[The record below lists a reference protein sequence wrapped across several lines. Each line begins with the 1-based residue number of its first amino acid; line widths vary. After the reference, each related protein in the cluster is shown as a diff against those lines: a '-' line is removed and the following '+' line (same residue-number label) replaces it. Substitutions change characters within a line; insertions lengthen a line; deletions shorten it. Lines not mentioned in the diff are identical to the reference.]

1 MQSASGGTVAAL
13 GTNPARGSIRIVLVE
28 DHVIL
33 REGVKALIDLEPDLQ
48 VVGEYGEADECLEGI
63 AALQPDLIL
72 TDLTLPGRSGIDLL
86 GEIKRLSPN
95 TRRTVL
101 TAHDS
106 EEYIRAALGEGAMG
120 YVLKDA
126 SRVELMQAIRTVASG
141 QQFLC
146 RAIASKVLLGYL
158 SERRPEE
165 PNASPTLTQRE
176 REVLTLIA
184 LGNSNK
190 FIARDLGVSPKTVEK
205 HRSNLMRKL
214 RLRNAA
220 NITMYAMRNG
230 LLGTQAPSN
239 PGTTRHPRAAAA
251 DCLAMPA

>member
-1 MQSASGGTVAAL
+1 MQVAVGELDAAH
-13 GTNPARGSIRIVLVE
+13 GAAPKQIRIVLVE

-48 VVGEYGEADECLEGI
+48 VVGDYGDADACLEGI
-63 AALQPDLIL
+63 AALQPDLVL
-72 TDLTLPGRSGIDLL
+72 TDLTLQGRSGIDLL
-86 GEIKRLSPN
+86 GEASRLFPHI
-95 TRRTVL
+95 RRTVL

-106 EEYIRAALGEGAMG
+106 EEYIRAALGKGALG

-146 RAIASKVLLGYL
+146 RAVANKVLLGYL
-158 SERRPEE
+158 SEKRQDESDSAP
-165 PNASPTLTQRE
+165 ALTQRE

-214 RLRNAA
+214 QLRNAA
-220 NITMYAMRNG
+220 NIAMYAMRNG
-230 LLGTQAPSN
+230 LLGGASAPVDS
-239 PGTTRHPRAAAA
+239 GAARRVLAAAA
-251 DCLAMPA
+251 HRSPMPA